1 METVACPNCAAPMT
15 RETYEGAG
23 VDRCASC
30 GGVWLGQDEMGLI
43 VQRREEDFSTE
54 VVKEARGRAKKGAS
68 RIAPEERARNL
79 PCPVCAR
86 KMLPS
91 VYNYSSGIVINR
103 CPYDHGIYL
112 DKGELEL
119 VQAHAEFLD
128 AALAGAAKTYL
139 HDQKQFRDAVL
150 DEADNAPL
158 TSAEA
163 EAEASWRARKSG
175 ALDKVLDWLGRKK

>member
-1 METVACPNCAAPMT
+1 MQAVACPNCAAPMK

-23 VDRCASC
+23 IDRCASC
-30 GGVWLGQDEMGLI
+30 GGAWLGQVEMGLI

-54 VVKEARGRAKKGAS
+54 VVKEARGRAKQGAS

-103 CPYDHGIYL
+103 CPQEHGLYL

-139 HDQKQFRDAVL
+139 HDQRPSADAAV
-150 DEADNAPL
+150 
-158 TSAEA
+158 AEA
-163 EAEASWRARKSG
+163 ESAPDPAELAAQASWNRHKTKP
-175 ALDKVLDWLGRKK
+175 LDKVLDWLGKRR